1 MDIESLMPIGHKF
14 SRPIGIKHPIISA
27 AMTLV
32 TSAEFVDKV
41 DLNSLEVC

>member
-14 SRPIGIKHPIISA
+14 PRPLGIKNPIISS
-27 AMTLV
+27 MTLV

-41 DLNSLEVC
+41 ALNSLEVC